1 MHLDHEY
8 QTLLESDQVW
18 KIIDTT
24 ENNHLKNEHS
34 CTEVYN
40 RQWECYKFFPSRKK
54 NLSKQDFEN
63 QCKRTSRS

>member
-40 RQWECYKFFPSRKK
+40 RQ
-54 NLSKQDFEN
+54 
-63 QCKRTSRS
+63 